1 MAVTTIPIS
10 KEFHDWLKSKGK
22 KGESY
27 EAVIKR
33 LLNQEYKPEIEE
45 TSETGKI
52 EVKIKKRTKAKH
64 SKEEPKNP
72 EAEQQAEPEAKQEA
86 EPEAEQKAEP
96 QVEEEGSTEESIKKR
111 ISEVF
116 DAPEENKDEENK
128 EHQDGDESASKEDE
142 DSL

>member
-10 KEFHDWLKSKGK
+10 KGFHDWLKSKGK

-72 EAEQQAEPEAKQEA
+72 EAEQQAEPEA
-86 EPEAEQKAEP
+86 EQKAEP

-116 DAPEENKDEENK
+116 GAPEENKDEENK
-128 EHQDGDESASKEDE
+128 EHQDEDESASKEDE